1 MFGEPQPRSSL
12 SRTGGDPRDSHASRR
27 CRNAFAGGEP
37 DMKKASYAFAFLIL
51 FATCGLTYSQSRANG
66 PTGTWRVEGDGTRFR
81 WEAVLRADGPNLI
94 GAVSSCNSITRAFE
108 IFEGEVNGDT
118 ITFKCR
124 SLDGQRTVTLNGRV
138 EGDEIDFTWELQ
150 VQDGGNP
157 GANDEMFG
165 VSAPRR
171 FTAKRVPDAT
181 DVVAEAAAHVLGP
194 SRSSGFCTPIGSLK
208 TGSRTPARYS
218 AGATAASPRSH
229 RRM

>member
-1 MFGEPQPRSSL
+1 
-12 SRTGGDPRDSHASRR
+12 
-27 CRNAFAGGEP
+27 
-37 DMKKASYAFAFLIL
+37 MKKASYAFAFLIL
-51 FATCGLTYSQSRANG
+51 FATCALTYSQSRANG

-108 IFEGEVNGDT
+108 IFEGEVNGET